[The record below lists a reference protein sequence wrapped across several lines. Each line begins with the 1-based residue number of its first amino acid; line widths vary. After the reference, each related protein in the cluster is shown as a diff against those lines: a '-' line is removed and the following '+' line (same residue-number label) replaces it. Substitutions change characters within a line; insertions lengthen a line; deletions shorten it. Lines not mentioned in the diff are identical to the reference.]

1 MSGRVPLV
9 FASGVTRLAGT
20 LDAAPGAS
28 GVLLV
33 SGGNEVRAGAFSGQA
48 QLAARIAAAGFPVF
62 RFDRSGIGDSDGE
75 NAGFEGSRADIE
87 AALTTFRA
95 MAPTMSR
102 VIGMG
107 NCDAASA
114 LMLASGAG
122 CDALLLSNPWTVEG
136 TANASSAEDEASLA
150 EAHPPEA
157 VRARYL
163 AKLKDPREVLRL
175 LRGGVNL
182 RKLAGGLKQAARTA
196 PPPSS
201 LSEAMRQGIAEYAGE
216 VAFLISGADRTGQL
230 FESRWGSD
238 DPRIRRCDGASH
250 AFVEPHARDWL
261 FDQVLEL
268 LKR

>member
-1 MSGRVPLV
+1 MNSRVPLV
-9 FASGVTRLAGT
+9 FASGRTRLAGT
-20 LDAAPGAS
+20 LDAAPGPI

-33 SGGNEVRAGAFSGQA
+33 TGGNEVRAGAFSGQA

-62 RFDRSGIGDSDGE
+62 RFDRSGTGDSDGE
-75 NAGFEGSRADIE
+75 NAGFEHSGADIA

-114 LMLASGAG
+114 LMLAGGAG
-122 CDALLLSNPWTVEG
+122 CDALLLSNPWTID
-136 TANASSAEDEASLA
+136 ASPLLASADAVP
-150 EAHPPEA
+150 PPEAQAPDA

-182 RKLAGGLKQAARTA
+182 RKLAAGLKQAARTA

-201 LSEAMRQGIAEYAGE
+201 LAEAMRQGIADYPGE
-216 VAFLISGADRTGQL
+216 VRFLIAGADRTGQL
-230 FESRWGSD
+230 FESRWGKD
-238 DPRIRRCDGASH
+238 DPRILRCEGASH
-250 AFVEPHARDWL
+250 AFAEPDARDWL
-261 FDQVLEL
+261 FEQTIAL
-268 LKR
+268 LKA